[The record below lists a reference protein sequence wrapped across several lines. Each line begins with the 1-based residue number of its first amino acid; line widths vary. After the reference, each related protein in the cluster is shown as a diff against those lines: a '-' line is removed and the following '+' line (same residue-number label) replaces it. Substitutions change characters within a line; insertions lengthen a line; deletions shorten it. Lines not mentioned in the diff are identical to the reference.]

1 MHIIFRLVFTESAP
15 VPTRRQATK
24 ANTNPLQLRTTL
36 EMSVFSWLDKK
47 CLKLVYSLRRSRIYI
62 TC

>member
-1 MHIIFRLVFTESAP
+1 MHIIFRLVFTESVP

-24 ANTNPLQLRTTL
+24 ANTNLLQLRITL
-36 EMSVFSWLDKK
+36 EICVSWLDEK
-47 CLKLVYSLRRSRIYI
+47 CSKLVYRSRISRIYI